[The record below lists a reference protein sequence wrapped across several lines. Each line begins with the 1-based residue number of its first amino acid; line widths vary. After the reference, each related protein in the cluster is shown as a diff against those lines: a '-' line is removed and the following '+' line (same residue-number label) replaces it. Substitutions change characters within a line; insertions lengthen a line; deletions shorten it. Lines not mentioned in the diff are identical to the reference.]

1 MLSTKTLAM
10 LLSLTA
16 LAGCGGND
24 MLDETGGLRISR
36 SACPAVAIP
45 AHTGDVTLFDPADSR
60 DGTAIDVVATIT
72 NIRSNC
78 TTGASDIATSA
89 TFDVL
94 ATRRDAAQ
102 ARTVVL
108 PYFATVVRSGTRI
121 VSKQL
126 GQVTLSF
133 PAGETRAATNS
144 SASTRVALSEA
155 SIPEDVERRI
165 NKRRKAG
172 DSDAAVDPMSDPEV
186 KSILSNANFELLIG
200 FQLTEDQLKYNATR

>member
-1 MLSTKTLAM
+1 M

-60 DGTAIDVVATIT
+60 DSTAIDVVATIT
-72 NIRSNC
+72 NVRSTC
-78 TTGASDIATSA
+78 TSSSNDITASGS
-89 TFDVL
+89 FDVL
-94 ATRRDAAQ
+94 ASRRDAGQ

-108 PYFATVVRSGTRI
+108 PYFATVVRAGTRI

-126 GQVTLSF
+126 GQVTLNF
-133 PAGETRAATNS
+133 PAGSTRAAANGT
-144 SASTRVALSEA
+144 ASTRVALNEA

-172 DSDAAVDPMSDPEV
+172 DNDAAVDPMSDPEV
-186 KSILSNANFELLIG
+186 KSILSNANFELLVG